1 MMKEF
6 KAVLFI
12 SVLFLCQHGF
22 AQKIVV
28 SFIDTGKIKSY
39 KISKIRCEDSVSI
52 QKALSECLLFQYR
65 KGFLTASID
74 SIIYCDS
81 SRISVTGALGLRY
94 QWAEVKPDS
103 ATNVLLNN
111 IGIRE
116 PSLSKT
122 TVNPKR
128 LAKYINLT
136 LHQLED
142 NGYPFAKVKL
152 NNVKINQNKISAD
165 LKVDK
170 GSYIVNDTIYLKGDA
185 KLTNKKLAAIINIKK
200 GEPYSETKVKRF
212 DQRLKQQQ
220 YIEIIKPPEIEF
232 LSRKARVYC
241 YLNNKMASRF
251 WGLAGFYSD
260 KTDKKIKLNGELNL
274 LLVNSL
280 RNGERINFA
289 WSAPGKGTQKLNVS
303 TDWPFIFGKQ
313 VGFSGSFSIFRQ
325 DSTYITINPKMAIS
339 FFAPNGGRFM
349 INIDYKKTSY
359 TLNDKTNQSLYANT
373 SAFLYGLGYEYSSYE
388 NLILPTKG
396 IHIRTNLNTGTR
408 SISQEQSPKS
418 NLIDGE
424 LFIEGY
430 IPLQENRFILALRS
444 NSKARAIYNTNGSKV
459 LYSNEMYLIGGMG
472 TIRGFNQETVLTDK
486 YSIASVEL
494 HLRFTEGSG
503 IYLFGDKGYVNANEL
518 GKSKDYWPLGVGIGL
533 NMVTKAG
540 LFNLSYALGQG
551 FGQSIGIK
559 DAKVHFGVV
568 ATF

>member
-1 MMKEF
+1 MKEF
-6 KAVLFI
+6 RVVLLLSI
-12 SVLFLCQHGF
+12 ILLCQVGF
-22 AQKIVV
+22 AQKVV
-28 SFIDTGKIKSY
+28 IKFIDTGRSKSY
-39 KISKIRCEDSVSI
+39 RTSRIKCEDSTSI
-52 QKALSECLLFQYR
+52 QKALSECLLFQYS

-74 SIIYCDS
+74 SIINCDS
-81 SRISVTGALGLRY
+81 SKIIATGDLGLNY

-103 ATNVLLNN
+103 ATAVLLNS

-116 PSLSKT
+116 PSLSRT

-128 LAKYINLT
+128 LAMYIKLT
-136 LHQLED
+136 LHQFED

-152 NNVKINQNKISAD
+152 NNVKINQNKINAD

-170 GSYIVNDTIYLKGDA
+170 GSYIVIDTIYLKGDA

-200 GEPYSETKVKRF
+200 GEPYSETKIKRF

-220 YIEIIKPPEIEF
+220 YIEIIKPSEIEF
-232 LSRKARVYC
+232 LSHKARVYC
-241 YLNNKMASRF
+241 YLNNKRVSRF

-260 KTDKKIKLNGELNL
+260 KSDKKIKLNGELNL
-274 LLVNSL
+274 SLVNSL
-280 RNGERINFA
+280 RNGELINFA
-289 WSAPGKGTQKLNVS
+289 WSAPGKGTQKLNVA
-303 TDWPFIFGKQ
+303 TDWPYIFGKQ

-339 FFAPNGGRFM
+339 FSAPNGGRFL

-359 TLNDKTNQSLYANT
+359 TLNDKTNQSFYANT

-396 IHIRTNLNTGTR
+396 ILIRTNLNTGSR
-408 SISQEQSPKS
+408 NISQGQSPKS

-430 IPLQENRFILALRS
+430 IPLQESRFILALRS
-444 NSKARAIYNTNGSKV
+444 NSKARAIYNTSGSKA

-472 TIRGFNQETVLTDK
+472 TIRGFNQETVLTDM

-494 HLRFTEGSG
+494 HLRLTEGSG

-518 GKSKDYWPLGVGIGL
+518 GETKVYWPLGVGLGL
-533 NMVTKAG
+533 NLVTKAG

-551 FGQSIGIK
+551 FGQSIGVK